1 MPLYDF
7 KCRSCGVEF
16 EALVLKSQ
24 PVCPSCAGA
33 ELEQLISLFSVDS
46 ADTRQSHLTV
56 ERRHNAKGQRD
67 KMIAEAE
74 SIRNH
79 HD

>member
-7 KCRSCGVEF
+7 KCRNCGEEF

-24 PVCPSCAGA
+24 PVCPSCAGT
-33 ELEQLISLFSVDS
+33 ELEQLISLFAVDS
-46 ADTRQSHLTV
+46 EGTRQAHLTV

-67 KMIAEAE
+67 KVIAEAE
-74 SIRNH
+74 AVRNH